1 MSETTVKPNLIA
13 LVVCDEIYVE
23 PSGKIAL
30 VGLFS
35 QIFAK
40 KFPCIH
46 HKMGIYVSVSGLRPG
61 SQGKLEIVH
70 GEAETTPLVAAEGRF
85 PDNAGPLDV
94 LDMQFILNNV
104 PFPAPGK
111 HFIRFWGNQFLIA
124 MRPFHVIEV
133 KANKPPENE
142 P

>member
-13 LVVCDEIYVE
+13 LVVCDDIYVE

-35 QIFAK
+35 QILAK
-40 KFPCIH
+40 KVPCIH
-46 HKMGIYVSVSGLRPG
+46 HKMAIYVSVSGLRPG

-70 GEAETTPLVAAEGRF
+70 GEAENTPLVAAEGKF

-104 PFPAPGK
+104 PFGIPGK
-111 HFIRFWGNQFLIA
+111 HFIRFWGNQHLIG
-124 MRPFHVIEV
+124 MRPFYVVEV
-133 KANKPPENE
+133 TGNKSPERE